1 MSTNSSFSNATYSP
15 LPFALSGVPAKSK
28 RGEGLGRR
36 VEPVETVRSVT
47 KRQIEVTMFACGVEK
62 LEGLKVGKLANVDK

>member
-1 MSTNSSFSNATYSP
+1 MTTDPPLSNATDSP

-36 VEPVETVRSVT
+36 AEPVEAVRSKT
-47 KRQIEVTMFACGVEK
+47 KRQIEVTMFAAGVGT
-62 LEGLKVGKLANVDK
+62 LESLKVGKLVEN

>member
-1 MSTNSSFSNATYSP
+1 MTTDPPLSNATDSP

-36 VEPVETVRSVT
+36 VEPVETMRSMT
-47 KRQIEVTMFACGVEK
+47 KRQIEVTTFVAGVGT
-62 LEGLKVGKLANVDK
+62 LEDLKVGKLVEK